1 MDIHA
6 QGGGIHFTVERVH
19 EATPTMLYEALRER
33 LEGMVGAGTTTL
45 EAKSGYG
52 LNLESELKQLQVI
65 ELAKKQ
71 LPLTIS
77 ATYCGA
83 HAIPK
88 CVAVWS
94 VCLVCGMCL
103 WYGVGEL

>member
-6 QGGGIHFTVERVH
+6 QGGGIHFTVECVR

-33 LEGMVGAGTTTL
+33 LEGMVQAGTTTL

-52 LNLESELKQLQVI
+52 LDLESELKQLHVL

-71 LPLTIS
+71 LSLTIS
-77 ATYCGA
+77 STYCGA
-83 HAIPK
+83 HAVPK
-88 CVAVWS
+88 YVVCVS
-94 VCLVCGMCL
+94 
-103 WYGVGEL
+103 YGVCV